1 MSTEFR
7 LNGGLR
13 PSYITT
19 EFRLLLNTRIL
30 FVASEESN
38 LIVFNSSATEFPVS
52 PVPSFQCY
60 ASTVFHIPR
69 TLYYEVGQVWF
80 LQGSTPWYFKL
91 YLLDLCSSFVQCCHY
106 FCFILPFC
114 QVSKIVVFSSLAL
127 LPSVRTHLFSTY
139 TSHALPPSPRI

>member
-13 PSYITT
+13 TSYITT

-52 PVPSFQCY
+52 PVPSFQCHASKTTSFKHMPVVCYLVYTFRAHFIFTRSGRCGSSKVIRSPSCFLLYPAVCGSRINLIFVLPRYHPHLVYY
-60 ASTVFHIPR
+60 A
-69 TLYYEVGQVWF
+69 
-80 LQGSTPWYFKL
+80 
-91 YLLDLCSSFVQCCHY
+91 
-106 FCFILPFC
+106 
-114 QVSKIVVFSSLAL
+114 
-127 LPSVRTHLFSTY
+127 
-139 TSHALPPSPRI
+139 